1 MLFTM
6 LLIQK
11 HSIISEKLLFEF
23 IRIIVRIYLNFFTV
37 FEFLCLFEPF
47 WTSYHVKNWQLFKA
61 FFRCVAAFSRLF
73 LINQLCIRAGDEKK
87 KTPICCRYFWRM
99 AVFTVR
105 RRRLRRRRKRMG
117 LASATKCKGGG
128 GGEGGEGWITDFFSS
143 FLLSFLPFLPF
154 FFMGRRQRRQRNSE
168 VPSVKSY
175 SRNFWSFLGRIVW
188 VFIGCIR
195 LQYKVGLSLESL
207 FLISSAASPSKTLHI
222 SRGTEQKMSIVW
234 KRISYFDAIPR
245 WAKTNSDRF
254 VFYALNLTVWYL

>member
-1 MLFTM
+1 MCCCVLSPLSNKSTVHPRWWRKEKDPN
-6 LLIQK
+6 LLSLLLTDGCIHRPPPPAAK
-11 HSIISEKLLFEF
+11 EKEDGPRQCNKMQGRGLGRLKNL
-23 IRIIVRIYLNFFTV
+23 VFF
-37 FEFLCLFEPF
+37 FP
-47 WTSYHVKNWQLFKA
+47 
-61 FFRCVAAFSRLF
+61 
-73 LINQLCIRAGDEKK
+73 
-87 KTPICCRYFWRM
+87 
-99 AVFTVR
+99 
-105 RRRLRRRRKRMG
+105 
-117 LASATKCKGGG
+117 
-128 GGEGGEGWITDFFSS
+128 
-143 FLLSFLPFLPF
+143 SFLPLLSF

-234 KRISYFDAIPR
+234 KRFSYFDAIPR

>member
-128 GGEGGEGWITDFFSS
+128 GEGGEGWITDFFLPS
-143 FLLSFLPFLPF
+143 FFPSFLSFL
-154 FFMGRRQRRQRNSE
+154 
-168 VPSVKSY
+168 
-175 SRNFWSFLGRIVW
+175 SFLWGGGSGGSAIARCRPSKVIAAIFGLSWGASSGFLSAAFAYSTKLVCLW
-188 VFIGCIR
+188 NRYFWYPAPPR
-195 LQYKVGLSLESL
+195 LQKRC
-207 FLISSAASPSKTLHI
+207 I
-222 SRGTEQKMSIVW
+222 SREGRSRKCQ
-234 KRISYFDAIPR
+234 
-245 WAKTNSDRF
+245 
-254 VFYALNLTVWYL
+254 

>member
-128 GGEGGEGWITDFFSS
+128 GEGGEGWITDFFSW
-143 FLLSFLPFLPF
+143 LVLSFLPFLPF

-168 VPSVKSY
+168 VPSVKVIAAIFGLSWGASSGFLSAAFAY
-175 SRNFWSFLGRIVW
+175 STKLVCLWNRYFWYPAPP
-188 VFIGCIR
+188 R
-195 LQYKVGLSLESL
+195 LQKRC
-207 FLISSAASPSKTLHI
+207 I
-222 SRGTEQKMSIVW
+222 SREGRSRKCQ
-234 KRISYFDAIPR
+234 
-245 WAKTNSDRF
+245 
-254 VFYALNLTVWYL
+254 